1 MIVYYPITRNFKF
14 LESIFS
20 GNYGYVTDLTTDTEG
35 IGGAI
40 YVVAENVTFVNTI
53 FENNRAYFA
62 GCIYINMNNQKNYL
76 NFLGFNL
83 TFKGNMADN
92 TGGTILFDA
101 DIMSADI
108 KIVQSVFY
116 GNNATDCTINSS
128 II

>member
-1 MIVYYPITRNFKF
+1 M
-14 LESIFS
+14 
-20 GNYGYVTDLTTDTEG
+20 TDLTTDTEG